1 MGIDADGGAGDEGTQ
16 VFPFHNVQRLHL
28 IRFHGENLIHPVG
41 QHLVQHMQVEL
52 IPDFQLVQIGKQLRF
67 RHAPV
72 AGQGAVGAF
81 AAQRIA
87 GLGQMSDAMGQNIR
101 AGALVNWQIQVDLGN
116 GDVA

>member
-1 MGIDADGGAGDEGTQ
+1 MHALIQGAGGCLFLPVVFRPGAANQQPVGIDADGGAGDEGTQ

-87 GLGQMSDAMGQNIR
+87 GF
-101 AGALVNWQIQVDLGN
+101 
-116 GDVA
+116 